1 MERNVIVKG
10 LEDLLP
16 HSLGFHE
23 EQIALNPSS
32 LLFLLCSFPCR
43 WVEEEVMGCPGVL
56 SKWLFLHEEGYIK
69 KGMKGSLS
77 LQNDQLGS
85 TETVLGEQFG
95 LESPTSWGKVVLLS
109 PGYSCLDVDC
119 YHLTSRYHSF

>member
-16 HSLGFHE
+16 HSLGLHE

-43 WVEEEVMGCPGVL
+43 WVEEEVMGCPGAL

-85 TETVLGEQFG
+85 TETL
-95 LESPTSWGKVVLLS
+95 WGSNLVWNLLLHGGKWCFF
-109 PGYSCLDVDC
+109 PLVIAA
-119 YHLTSRYHSF
+119 